1 MIYVSIF
8 LILISIPLCLGKGS
22 EFIAGYNTSSKQ
34 EKEKYD
40 TKKMCR
46 SLGFTFLIISI
57 YLIGYELLN
66 NENLYYLVVGISIL
80 TLIIENF
87 YIKKN
92 LLNRT

>member
-40 TKKMCR
+40 TKKYVD
-46 SLGFTFLIISI
+46 L
-57 YLIGYELLN
+57 
-66 NENLYYLVVGISIL
+66 
-80 TLIIENF
+80 
-87 YIKKN
+87 
-92 LLNRT
+92 